1 MSKQIDLKAMN
12 ISELLDLQLNIK
24 NEIHNKYG
32 FWDGVEALYNLNKEV
47 EEHKN
52 VIEEKEI
59 SIKKQHL
66 QILEMEKLG
75 FSCVVLD
82 VNRIAFIN
90 YDKTIDKDGTKEF
103 YSVNL
108 AKNSLEFELNEL
120 NKINDDEFKKVKH
133 ILEVPNEPV
142 DGLDLIQKVLG
153 HNKTNTIQ
161 KYMEMKK

>member
-1 MSKQIDLKAMN
+1 MSKQIDLKAMD
-12 ISELLDLQLNIK
+12 IDELLDLQFKIK

-52 VIEEKEI
+52 IVEEKEK

-90 YDKTIDKDGTKEF
+90 YDKTIDKNGIKEF

-108 AKNSLEFELNEL
+108 AKNNGELELNPL
-120 NKINDDEFKKVKH
+120 NKICDAEFEQIKS
-133 ILEVPNEPV
+133 ILN
-142 DGLDLIQKVLG
+142 
-153 HNKTNTIQ
+153 
-161 KYMEMKK
+161 MEK